1 MSLASPHAVA
11 FAPPRSRLP
20 QACPPPESGSVAD
33 AVRGEVVLDLALRH
47 AGARRLPVRY
57 ELAGARGAPVVLVAG
72 GISAD
77 RHAAASD
84 SFDAPATLLPQ
95 PAAKN
100 AAVIHA
106 RAPYSVVNAGYA
118 PAPIQASA
126 PAMTVTTSLKSPPTT
141 GTPTSRSISGRISSP
156 PRLSQRG

>member
-84 SFDAPATLLPQ
+84 TFDAPGWWDAQVGRGCAIDPATSASPV
-95 PAAKN
+95 
-100 AAVIHA
+100 VISKIGNSGSS
-106 RAPYSVVNAGYA
+106 RSMTDLI
-118 PAPIQASA
+118 APIVPDSSA
-126 PAMTVTTSLKSPPTT
+126 APRNANV
-141 GTPTSRSISGRISSP
+141 ISSVGHW
-156 PRLSQRG
+156 SAAA